1 MSLLVSHLSCGNR
14 IRPSWG
20 FSFAG
25 EVSYEEMFQEKYVSV
40 CVCVLSKESILYGAG
55 IIVTIKREVNIFM
68 DFFMGHFNCIQ
79 LFLMSCLARQQSH
92 SFIFCDNPSQEVQRA
107 SSRIISLS
115 GMYAYISEK
124 YCEFGNANCS

>member
-1 MSLLVSHLSCGNR
+1 MA
-14 IRPSWG
+14 IKPSENKATVG

-25 EVSYEEMFQEKYVSV
+25 YLSYEEMYQEKYVSV

-79 LFLMSCLARQQSH
+79 LFLMSWLARQQSQ
-92 SFIFCDNPSQEVQRA
+92 SFIFCDNPDR
-107 SSRIISLS
+107 L
-115 GMYAYISEK
+115 
-124 YCEFGNANCS
+124 